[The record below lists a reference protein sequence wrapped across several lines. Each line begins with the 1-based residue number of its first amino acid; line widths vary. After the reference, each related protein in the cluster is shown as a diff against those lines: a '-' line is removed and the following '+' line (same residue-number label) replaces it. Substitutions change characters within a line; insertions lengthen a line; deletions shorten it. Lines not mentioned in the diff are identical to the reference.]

1 VIGMA
6 DDRIGSGRNEYEG
19 GTQKRSYTED
29 VPTSNGSIGG
39 QFSRS
44 QRLGGNAQPSVTK
57 VVDLSK
63 KNSGRKSIPEEHDDD
78 GENENRFPRWARVTL
93 WLLRKSIVPII
104 MIVMLIVGLYG
115 GYVFL
120 GDGPKGDVFKWETWR
135 HLYDLIFAES

>member
-1 VIGMA
+1 MT
-6 DDRIGSGRNEYEG
+6 DDRIGSGRNEYE
-19 GTQKRSYTED
+19 D
-29 VPTSNGSIGG
+29 G

-44 QRLGGNAQPSVTK
+44 QRLGGSTQSSVTR

-63 KNSGRKSIPEEHDDD
+63 KDTGRKTVPEEHDD
-78 GENENRFPRWARVTL
+78 NEEDESRLPKWARVTL
-93 WLLRKSIVPII
+93 WILRKSIVPII
-104 MIVMLIVGLYG
+104 MIVMLIIGLYG

>member
-1 VIGMA
+1 MA
-6 DDRIGSGRNEYEG
+6 DDRIGSGRNDYEG
-19 GTQKRSYTED
+19 GTQKRSYDED
-29 VPTSNGSIGG
+29 APTSNGSIGG

-44 QRLGGNAQPSVTK
+44 QRLGGSAQPSVTR

-63 KNSGRKSIPEEHDDD
+63 KDSGRNNAPEEQDDD
-78 GENENRFPRWARVTL
+78 EEESRLPKWARVTL

-104 MIVMLIVGLYG
+104 MVVMLIVGLYA
-115 GYVFL
+115 GYVYL